1 MTIRQ
6 RIVRVRRQYNQW
18 VANQT
23 LEDYALRF
31 TATRARR
38 WSIWEVCNT
47 ALGSSSFLALEAIGA
62 TITLSYGFENAFAAI
77 VAVAAI
83 IFVIG
88 LPITYYAA
96 RTGVD
101 IDLLTRGAG
110 FGYIGSTIT
119 SLIYA
124 AFTFIFFAL
133 EAVILAAALNLLFGL
148 PMGLGYLAVS
158 LGIIPLVTHGI
169 TFISRLQRWTQAIW
183 LALQILPPIY
193 IAMHFPE
200 AFASWTHY
208 PAVDGAFP
216 GFSLAGFGMAA
227 AVVFSLIAQIGEQVD
242 FLRFLPPPEKETRPQ
257 WWTAMLLAGPGWIAM
272 GGFKLL
278 VGSFLAVLA
287 LAGGV
292 RIEQAGDPAHM
303 YLVAFGRVFPWP
315 TVALLAAGV
324 FILVAQVKIN
334 VTNAYAGSI
343 AWSNFFSR
351 LTHSHPGRVVWL
363 VFNVCIAFLLME
375 LGIYEGLEQILTLFS
390 ILATSW
396 LGIIFADLVINK
408 PLGLSPAGIEFRRAY
423 LYDINP
429 VGLGSMVL
437 ATLAAALAHI
447 GSFGALLQ
455 SFAAFIALGV
465 AILAAPA
472 IALLTRGR
480 YYLARPPSEIAPE
493 ANGLVRCCIC
503 EYEFEPED
511 MAYCPAYEG
520 PVCSL
525 CCSLDARCHDG
536 CKKHTHLSGPMHRL
550 SRWIRFPEGIA
561 GQAFK
566 PILGFIATILI
577 SVSAI
582 ATILYLI
589 YFQTS
594 IHAGIPQTVLAAVL
608 LKVFAAVVI
617 VTSIVVWLLVLA
629 RESHRV
635 AEEETQR
642 QTVLLMEEIEAHK
655 LTDAK
660 LQKAKEV
667 AEAANL
673 AKTRYVGGISH
684 ELRAPLNAIFGYAQL
699 LEGDAALPPQYRN
712 AIRVVRRS
720 SEHLS
725 GLIEGLLDI
734 SKIEAGHLR
743 LNIEDVRLPEF
754 LDQIVGMFRLQAQEK
769 GIVFTYDAPGLLPAV
784 VHADAKRLRQILINL
799 LSNALKFTDRGSISF
814 TVRYRSSQLA
824 EFDIADTGIGIVPE
838 DMGRIFEPFERGRQ
852 PRGHAVTG
860 MGLGLTITKLLT
872 EILGGEISVASEVG
886 KGSRFHVCLMLPETV
901 NPEAARLPADHIT
914 GYLGRRRTILAA
926 DDDPDH
932 LSLLR
937 EVLEPL
943 DFRLICA
950 PDGETCLAMAEHL
963 HPDLFLLDVSMPDID
978 GWEVARRLRAGGFP
992 AEPIVMVSANA
1003 MECRSGVRP
1012 GEVFDDFVVKPFEIG
1027 VLLEK
1032 IARYLGLDWTSEAA
1046 VPPPA
1051 SYEEGPPPSRMHL
1064 EELREL
1070 AEMGYIRGVRAKL
1083 DSLERETPAS
1093 IATIVR
1099 LRRMAEDFDL
1109 KALCATL
1116 DRLLDKEAV
1125 S

>member
-1 MTIRQ
+1 MTVRQ

-38 WSIWEVCNT
+38 WSLWEVCNT

-62 TITLSYGFENAFAAI
+62 TITLSYGFANAFAAI

-96 RTGVD
+96 RYGVD

-169 TFISRLQRWTQAIW
+169 TFISRLQRWTQAVW
-183 LALQILPPIY
+183 LALQILPPVY
-193 IAMHFPE
+193 IAVHHPE

-208 PAVDGAFP
+208 PGADGAFP
-216 GFSLAGFGMAA
+216 GFTLAGFGMAA

-242 FLRFLPPPEKETRPQ
+242 FLRFLPPKETRSRAR
-257 WWTAMLLAGPGWIAM
+257 WWTAMVLAGPGWIAM

-287 LAGGV
+287 FASGIRV
-292 RIEQAGDPAHM
+292 EQAGDPAHM

-315 TVALLAAGV
+315 AVALLAAGV
-324 FILVAQVKIN
+324 FIVVAQVKIN

-375 LGIYEGLEQILTLFS
+375 LGVYEGLEQILTLFS

-429 VGLGSMVL
+429 VGLGSMAVS
-437 ATLAAALAHI
+437 TLAAALAHT
-447 GSFGALLQ
+447 GGFGTLLQ
-455 SFAAFIALGV
+455 SFPAFIALGV
-465 AILAAPA
+465 ALVAAPL
-472 IALLTRGR
+472 IAWATHGR
-480 YYLARPPSEIAPE
+480 YYLARPPSEIAPGE
-493 ANGLVRCCIC
+493 NGLVRCCIC
-503 EYEFEPED
+503 EYEFEPDD

-525 CCSLDARCHDG
+525 CCSLDARCHNG
-536 CKKHTHLSGPMHRL
+536 CKEHSHLPDPMHRL
-550 SRWIRFPEGIA
+550 LRWIRFPEDVA
-561 GQAFK
+561 GPAFK
-566 PILGFIATILI
+566 PIFGFVVTILI
-577 SVSAI
+577 AISVI
-582 ATILYLI
+582 AAVLYLI

-594 IHAGIPQTVLAAVL
+594 VHTGIPQTVLAEAL

-617 VTSIVVWLLVLA
+617 VTSVVVWLLVLA

-699 LEGDAALPPQYRN
+699 LEGDAALPQQYRN

-734 SKIEAGHLR
+734 SKIEAGHLH

-754 LDQIVGMFRLQAQEK
+754 LEQIVGMFRLQAQEK
-769 GIVFTYDAPGLLPAV
+769 GIAFTYDAPDMLPAV
-784 VHADAKRLRQILINL
+784 VHADAKRVRQILINL
-799 LSNALKFTDRGSISF
+799 LSNAIKFTDSGGVTF

-824 EFDIADTGIGIVPE
+824 EFDIADTGIGIAPE

-872 EILGGEISVASEVG
+872 EILGGEISLASETG

-901 NPEAARLPADHIT
+901 NPEAARRPADHIT

-932 LSLLR
+932 LALLR

-943 DFRLICA
+943 GFRLICA
-950 PDGETCLAMAEHL
+950 PDGATCLAMAGHL
-963 HPDLFLLDVSMPDID
+963 SPDMFLLDVSMPEVD

-1003 MECRSGVRP
+1003 MECRAGTRP
-1012 GEVFDDFVVKPFEIG
+1012 GDAFDDFVVKPFEIG
-1027 VLLEK
+1027 VLLGK
-1032 IARYLGLDWTSEAA
+1032 IARYLGLEWTSEAPA
-1046 VPPPA
+1046 LAAPPR
-1051 SYEEGPPPSRMHL
+1051 EDGPPPDRLHL
-1064 EELREL
+1064 EELKEL

-1083 DSLERETPAS
+1083 DSLDAAAPAS
-1093 IATIVR
+1093 AATIAR

-1116 DRLLDKEAV
+1116 DLLLDEETA